1 MWFKSLIRGNISK
14 VYIILKNKKDCRL
27 SSVVFFTFPATGKL
41 LICRLNKP
49 HMQSRRNFIKK
60 SAIASLAFAVNPL
73 DLMAN
78 ELPENNKAVNKPI
91 VLSTWNFGL
100 KANEEAWTILGKGG
114 KALDAVEK
122 GVRLVES
129 DPKERSVGY
138 GGRPDRDG
146 RVTLDAC
153 IMDENYNI
161 GSVACLEHIKNPIS
175 VARAVMEKTPH
186 VMLVGDGALQ
196 FALSQGFRKENLL
209 TPESEKEWK
218 EWLKTSQYKPVAN
231 IENHDTIGM
240 IALDTQGNL
249 SGACTTS
256 GMAFKMH
263 GRVGDSPIIGAGLFV
278 DNEVGAA
285 TATGHGE
292 EVIRTVGT
300 HLVVELMRQGRTPQE
315 ACKEAVER
323 IVKINQRRNKNLKDI
338 QVGFI
343 AINKKGEYGA
353 YCIQDGFNFAV
364 YDQKGNRLETP
375 EFALK

>member
-1 MWFKSLIRGNISK
+1 MKTN
-14 VYIILKNKKDCRL
+14 
-27 SSVVFFTFPATGKL
+27 
-41 LICRLNKP
+41 
-49 HMQSRRNFIKK
+49 RRNFIKK
-60 SAIASLAFAVNPL
+60 AGILTSAFAISPL
-73 DLMAN
+73 SA
-78 ELPENNKAVNKPI
+78 ENFLVENKSKTSVPNQPI

-100 KANEEAWTILGKGG
+100 KANVEAWKILSNNGN
-114 KALDAVEK
+114 ALDAVEK
-122 GVRLVES
+122 GVRIVED
-129 DPKERSVGY
+129 DPNERSVGY

-153 IMDENYNI
+153 IMDHLYNI

-196 FALSQGFRKENLL
+196 FALSQNFKKENLL
-209 TPESEKEWK
+209 TEASEKEWK
-218 EWLKTSQYKPVAN
+218 DWLKSAKYQPVVN

-240 IALDTQGNL
+240 IALDKHGNL

-256 GMAFKMH
+256 GMAYKMH

-300 HLVVELMRQGRTPQE
+300 HLVVELMRQGKTPQN

-323 IVKINQRRNKNLKDI
+323 IIKIMHLRKKNLKDI

-343 AINKKGEYGA
+343 ALNKKGEYGA

-364 YDQKGNRLETP
+364 FDEKGNRLETSK
-375 EFALK
+375 FAWKP